1 MKRIVISSA
10 LLFVFV
16 VTAAVAQEPHQ
27 EAIPN
32 WSAPS
37 FWTPVDQEIGDAHLL
52 KEAVF
57 GPGTPASPLPFIG
70 MPPCRIVDTRL
81 APGPYGGPSLAA
93 SQSRNFN
100 LVNGPCPGI
109 PGHVGA
115 YSLNITVTNTQ
126 GPGFISIYPQDQ
138 PPQPLVSTLNYVAG
152 QTVANAAVVPA
163 GSGGGVTV
171 VAGVSGA
178 DLIIDINGYYA
189 GAPTVGIENTF
200 LGRNAGNST
209 MSGEFN
215 TGIGT
220 SALASNTAGSQNV
233 AVGFSALLQNNSG
246 GANTAV
252 GSRALFGNTSGNSN
266 VAVGISA
273 LFENDSGGANI
284 AIGYSAL
291 ANNTS
296 GGFNIAIGTSAGT
309 NISTGSNNIYMGN
322 GGFNNE
328 SNTIRIGD
336 GNVHTL
342 AVMGGIF
349 GGSTAGGT
357 PVLVNPGGRLGTT
370 TSSRRFKEDI
380 RAMGEESNG
389 LMELRPVTFK
399 YKSEIDPTGL
409 AQYGLI
415 AEEVA
420 EVYPELV
427 VYGRDGQAHAVRYD
441 LVNAMLLNEVQK
453 QHRAI
458 EDQEKKIELQ
468 NQIIESLQARLARLE
483 ARPVDESRRGR

>member
-1 MKRIVISSA
+1 MKRRAMSSV

-16 VTAAVAQEPHQ
+16 VTAAGAQEPHQ

-37 FWTPVDQEIGDAHLL
+37 FWTPANQEIGDVRLL

-57 GPGTPASPLPFIG
+57 GPVTPAGPLPFIG

-81 APGPYGGPSLAA
+81 APGPYGGPSLVG
-93 SQSRNFN
+93 SQSRNFG
-100 LVNGPCPGI
+100 LAHGPCPGI

-126 GPGFISIYPQDQ
+126 GPGFISIYPQGG
-138 PPQPLVSTLNYVAG
+138 PQPSVSTLNYVAG

-163 GSGGGVTV
+163 GTSGGVTV
-171 VAGVSGA
+171 VAGVSGT

-189 GAPTVGIENTF
+189 GAPTVGFQNTF
-200 LGRNAGNST
+200 LGSNAGNST
-209 MSGEFN
+209 MSGDLN
-215 TGIGT
+215 TGIGFNALFQNT
-220 SALASNTAGSQNV
+220 SGFFNTAVGYSALFQNT
-233 AVGFSALLQNNSG
+233 SG
-246 GANTAV
+246 VTNTAV
-252 GSRALFGNTSGNSN
+252 GSRALFENATGTSN
-266 VAVGISA
+266 VAVGASA
-273 LFENDSGGANI
+273 LFENTSGGANI
-284 AIGYSAL
+284 AIGEGAL

-296 GGFNIAIGTSAGT
+296 GAFNIAIGAGAGT

-322 GGFNNE
+322 AGFNNE
-328 SNTIRIGD
+328 SNTIRIGN
-336 GNVHTL
+336 GSVHTL
-342 AVMGGIF
+342 AIMGGIF
-349 GGSTAGGT
+349 GGSTAGGI
-357 PVLVNPGGRLGTT
+357 PVLVNSGGRLGTT

-380 RAMGEESNG
+380 RGIAEASDG
-389 LMELRPVTFK
+389 LMRLRPVAFK
-399 YKSEIDPTGL
+399 YKSEIDQTGL

-427 VYGRDGQAHAVRYD
+427 VYGRGGQADAVRYD
-441 LVNAMLLNEVQK
+441 QVNALLLNEVQK

-483 ARPVDESRRGR
+483 ARPVDESRRGRP

>member
-1 MKRIVISSA
+1 MKRRVMA
-10 LLFVFV
+10 AVFLCVFV
-16 VTAAVAQEPHQ
+16 VTAAVAQAPSQ

-32 WSAPS
+32 WDAPS
-37 FWTPVDQEIGDAHLL
+37 FWMPANPEIGDVLL
-52 KEAVF
+52 SKEAAS
-57 GPGTPASPLPFIG
+57 GNGAPAGPLPFIG

-81 APGPYGGPSLAA
+81 APGPYGGPSLAG
-93 SQSRNFN
+93 SQTRNFA
-100 LVNGPCPGI
+100 LTQGPCPGI
-109 PGHVGA
+109 PSHVGA

-126 GPGFISIYPQDQ
+126 GPGFISIYPQGQ

-163 GSGGGVTV
+163 GSGGAVTV
-171 VAGVSGA
+171 LAGVSGT

-189 GAPTVGIENTF
+189 GAPTIGIENTF
-200 LGRNAGNST
+200 LGRTAGNST
-209 MSGEFN
+209 MSGDFN

-220 SALASNTAGSQNV
+220 SALASNTSGAQNV
-233 AVGFSALLQNNSG
+233 AVGFGALFQNNSG
-246 GANTAV
+246 GTNTAV
-252 GSRALFGNTSGNSN
+252 GSRALFGNTLGHSN
-266 VAVGISA
+266 VAVGVSA
-273 LFENDSGGANI
+273 LFDNDSGGANI
-284 AIGYSAL
+284 AIGNSAL
-291 ANNTS
+291 ASNTS
-296 GGFNIAIGTSAGT
+296 GGFNIAIGANAGT
-309 NISTGSNNIYMGN
+309 NISTGSNNIYMAN
-322 GGFNNE
+322 AGFNNE

-349 GGSTAGGT
+349 GGSTAGGI

-380 RAMGEESNG
+380 RAMGKESDG
-389 LMELRPVTFK
+389 LMKLRPVAFR

-427 VYGRDGQAHAVRYD
+427 VYGRDGQDHAVRYD
-441 LVNAMLLNEVQK
+441 LVNAMVLNEVQK

-458 EDQEKKIELQ
+458 ESQEKRIELQ
-468 NQIIESLQARLARLE
+468 NQIIESLQARLAMLE
-483 ARPVDESRRGR
+483 TRTVDESQ